1 MAVAVLPLGYS
12 CRTVKGVAVS
22 DKPRKSA
29 FAWAVSAPALIVF
42 TVFLIAGL
50 DNIFAGAREGNVG
63 YLLAGVFITFGSAYV
78 LWRVV
83 VAKPRADVPRAIR
96 KPKP

>member
-1 MAVAVLPLGYS
+1 M
-12 CRTVKGVAVS
+12 S

-29 FAWAVSAPALIVF
+29 LAWAVCAPALILY
-42 TVFLIAGL
+42 TAFLIAGFDAL
-50 DNIFAGAREGNVG
+50 FAGAREANVG
-63 YLLAGVFITFGSAYV
+63 YLLAGVFVTFASAYV